1 MQGVVKWYNPTKGN
15 GFIRPN
21 GSDRGVFVHITA
33 VEKAGLD
40 TLNEGQAVEYQVVT
54 TRGRQAAEQLKA
66 IAMSGSGKGGADR
79 VRSRRDDCGGRIT
92 ERLAARLTSWSSA
105 I

>member
-1 MQGVVKWYNPTKGN
+1 MQGVVKWYNPTKGY

-21 GSDRGVFVHITA
+21 GGDRDVYVHITA

-40 TLNEGQAVEYQVVT
+40 TPNEGRAVEYQVVT

-66 IAMSGSGKGGADR
+66 IAMSGSGKGG
-79 VRSRRDDCGGRIT
+79 G
-92 ERLAARLTSWSSA
+92 
-105 I
+105 